1 MYVAEIGELVLI
13 PSNLLSST
21 STPSLPVNSLRTP
34 HFIPAEVMGIR
45 RNRVVV
51 RTATNEGVYA
61 ELLVSPID
69 MIDGYSNATSEEEE
83 EEEDDESLEE
93 TDASFPSIPPL
104 DTSSEKAL
112 LIYRETFLFI
122 EEEQWS
128 EAKKALKTI
137 FHCSADQLHPF
148 RAMFILTDLLFELGD
163 FEEALSLLQSK
174 EVEVHHSLPSIR
186 LRIAKAHYH
195 LHNASAPLP
204 WLLEQRNANEIGVG
218 LEILLYTLLCLED
231 CNRVHSE
238 EYSNTLKYLF
248 SLRFDS
254 EKNGDFVSSIDLC
267 YLYAQL
273 STHLLLLHKAYPSD
287 ATYGGNFFFIYAAEA
302 CLRCINSLPA
312 MSAEEDQANIP
323 HDALLLAYSNLAT
336 LLSTCGSHCSFDGP
350 PLCRYPLLERRA
362 SSHASNI
369 PLKFSTR
376 IRLRYFRPDVI

>member
-21 STPSLPVNSLRTP
+21 STPPLPMDGLRP
-34 HFIPAEVMGIR
+34 PYFIPAEVMGIR

-69 MIDGYSNATSEEEE
+69 MVDGYSNITSEEE

-93 TDASFPSIPPL
+93 TDASFPHIPPL

-112 LIYRETFLFI
+112 LIYRETFLLI

-137 FHCSADQLHPF
+137 FHCSADQLHPL
-148 RAMFILTDLLFELGD
+148 RAMLILTDLLVELGD

-195 LHNASAPLP
+195 LHNASASLP
-204 WLLEQRNANEIGVG
+204 WLLEQRNAKEAGVG

-231 CNRVHSE
+231 CSRFHSE

-254 EKNGDFVSSIDLC
+254 EKNGDFVSSIDQC
-267 YLYAQL
+267 CLYAQL
-273 STHLLLLHKAYPSD
+273 STHLLLLPRAYPSD
-287 ATYGGNFFFIYAAEA
+287 ATYGGDFFIYAAEA

-312 MSAEEDQANIP
+312 MSAKEDQANIP
-323 HDALLLAYSNLAT
+323 HDALQLAYSNLAT
-336 LLSTCGSHCSFDGP
+336 LLSTYGSHCSFDGP
-350 PLCRYPLLERRA
+350 PLFRYPLLDRRA
-362 SSHASNI
+362 SAHAGNI